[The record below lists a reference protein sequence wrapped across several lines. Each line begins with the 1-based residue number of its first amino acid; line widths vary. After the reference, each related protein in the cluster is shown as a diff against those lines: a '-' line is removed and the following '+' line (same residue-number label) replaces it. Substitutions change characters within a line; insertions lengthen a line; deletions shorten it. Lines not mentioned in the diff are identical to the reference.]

1 MQHQY
6 GWEVLAK
13 RILLKTALRQ
23 PAEDADARR
32 I

>member
-13 RILLKTALRQ
+13 TILLETTLHQ